1 MRSYFKIV
9 RMMFASS
16 KRLIVGTFVVMATLI
31 AVEMAIPLGIN
42 TMIDRLEQDKTVHTF
57 IVSVFLFV
65 IGYFL
70 LSVLS
75 GINTRLYIR
84 IGNDLLWNMREKIYR
99 VLWGSDYMEHI
110 QKSKD
115 KFKYVLST

>member
-1 MRSYFKIV
+1 MVIYCLIAVIKGDLEIMRSYFKIV

-16 KRLIVGTFVVMATLI
+16 KRLIVGAFVVMSALI

-57 IVSVFLFV
+57 IVSVLLFV

-84 IGNDLLWNMREKIYR
+84 IGNDLL
-99 VLWGSDYMEHI
+99 
-110 QKSKD
+110 
-115 KFKYVLST
+115 